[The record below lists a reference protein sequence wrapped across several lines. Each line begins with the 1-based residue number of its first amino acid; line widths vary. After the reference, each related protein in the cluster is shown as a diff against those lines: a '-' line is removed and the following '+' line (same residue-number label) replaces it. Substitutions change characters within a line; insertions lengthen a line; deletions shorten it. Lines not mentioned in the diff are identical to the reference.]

1 MKKLSSF
8 VVLCITVL
16 QGFCAFAQRPMS
28 IQEMFVRA
36 DSVNTSIQAARLGL
50 ESARA
55 AEAAA
60 RNAYLPSID
69 ASLSVS
75 YNGDGIITDRNF
87 SNAFTAE
94 IPSFGNNFKLEASQ
108 VIFAGGAI
116 SHSVALAETGTRL
129 ARFEAEKNRNEVR
142 FLIAGNY
149 IQMCKLGNQLQVLDN
164 SLELTRQLIEKMQ
177 ARVENGTALQTDV
190 NRLELLMDN
199 LEYTRIQLESA
210 REIVGKELSTA
221 LGLGDEIPVVSDNLP
236 ESDAD
241 GDWLEDAL
249 AHSPAIQITDAMV
262 QMAEHKEKIARAE
275 RLPKIALFAGEYLDG
290 PIVIEIP
297 AINKNFNYWAVG
309 IGIRYNLA
317 SLYKS
322 PKNIRQAR
330 FATEQA
336 RVKLQETREKISLAV
351 MAAQTD
357 YRNAF
362 RLLDTKTRSVRLA
375 QENYDQVRYR
385 YEEGLSGIE
394 SLLDVSNQLMDAQ
407 MQEVNARMNIAY
419 SRYKLE
425 YISGII

>member
-8 VVLCITVL
+8 IVLCITVL
-16 QGFCAFAQRPMS
+16 QGICAFAQRPMS

-94 IPSFGNNFKLEASQ
+94 IPSLGNNFKLEASQ

-419 SRYKLE
+419 NRYKLE

>member
-8 VVLCITVL
+8 IVLCITVL
-16 QGFCAFAQRPMS
+16 QGICAFAQRPMS

-75 YNGDGIITDRNF
+75 YNGDGIITDRYF

-116 SHSVALAETGTRL
+116 SHSAALAETGTRL

-177 ARVENGTALQTDV
+177 ARVENGAALQTDV

-262 QMAEHKEKIARAE
+262 LMAEHKEKIARAE

-336 RVKLQETREKISLAV
+336 RIKLQETREKISLAV

-419 SRYKLE
+419 NRYKLE